1 MSLLVSTI
9 IPTFDRK
16 SDVIVAIGSAL
27 AQTHRDQE
35 IIVVDDGS
43 RDGTREHV
51 ESAFGRQV
59 TILRTERLGVSGA
72 RNHGMA
78 AARGE
83 FIALLDSDDE
93 WRPEKLAAQVR
104 YLEARP
110 DFGMVLT
117 DVAQIDRDRHEFACL
132 VRREAIP
139 VDGDVL
145 KYVLRFPT
153 LVPSS
158 VLFRRRVLDDVGGF
172 DARLPTAEDLDF
184 HLRVALRWK
193 IGVIP
198 EPLTRAMRGHD
209 GLSSLPRTYAD
220 YLGVVERFVNSHP
233 EVPEQDRRAALHAA
247 AVRNLRGL
255 LVMGRLGDALSV
267 GARAARRARSA
278 ADVLALVSLS
288 PLLARAALKWALRR

>member
-1 MSLLVSTI
+1 M
-9 IPTFDRK
+9 
-16 SDVIVAIGSAL
+16 
-27 AQTHRDQE
+27 
-35 IIVVDDGS
+35 VDDGS

-51 ESAFGRQV
+51 ESEFGRQV

-117 DVAQIDRDRHEFACL
+117 DVAQIDRDRHEFGCL

-255 LVMGRLGDALSV
+255 LVTGHLGDALSV

-288 PLLARAALKWALRR
+288 PLLARAALRWALRR